1 MVKGLVL
8 EIEYICE
15 CQSTQTKLI
24 EDIKSFKKSPP
35 CALIADYQS
44 NGIGSRANSW
54 QSPKGNL
61 YLSFALNEND
71 LPKDLE
77 PASASIYFA
86 FILVLTLRDMG
97 SKLWLKWPNDIY
109 LGNRKIAGIITTKS
123 KGVYIC
129 GIGMNL
135 KNSPHYADC
144 LDIELNR
151 DLIVDLY
158 FKNLNL
164 KPQWKQIFSK
174 YLIEFEL
181 SKNFCVH
188 IDDEQVSLSGAILQN
203 DGSIIINNKRVY
215 SAR

>member
-8 EIEYICE
+8 EIEYLCE
-15 CQSTQTKLI
+15 CQSTQIKLI

-123 KGVYIC
+123 KGVYISLARIDYRYVRRKGRSRRYERGLGHGLRYGA
-129 GIGMNL
+129 GIHL
-135 KNSPHYADC
+135 
-144 LDIELNR
+144 
-151 DLIVDLY
+151 
-158 FKNLNL
+158 FK
-164 KPQWKQIFSK
+164 P
-174 YLIEFEL
+174 
-181 SKNFCVH
+181 
-188 IDDEQVSLSGAILQN
+188 GA
-203 DGSIIINNKRVY
+203 
-215 SAR
+215 